1 MLDQLQIKVCG
12 ITDINQALALDALC
26 VDYIGFIFYAPSKR
40 YVLNN
45 VALTDLKIFTPTHAK
60 KVGVFVNESIE
71 SIVNT
76 VVAAGLDM
84 VQLHGD
90 EDALYYSL
98 LKSKFNELAQEKTTI
113 NNKNGVLLKIYPRDS
128 ANPMDVAQLVKQK
141 LEVIQK
147 NLPSGMELT
156 ILQDNSIFLNIRKIF
171 GFSKY
176 YHFLQLQYL
185 AFVLGPGVSQLCLA
199 LKDFLAFGLDFLIFI
214 VFSPLAAADVPP
226 CPKFTFLT
234 FLVFGSLTY
243 TLNFLTSPCIGLFS
257 LTLRPW
263 YSASNVSCS
272 HKL

>member
-40 YVLNN
+40 YVLNS
-45 VALTDLKIFTPTHAK
+45 VVLTDLKIFTPTHAK

-113 NNKNGVLLKIYPRDS
+113 NNKNIEVIKVFRVGDSMPNLTPFENIADYYLFDTDSKMYGGTGAHFNWELLKGNTIGKPYFLSGGIGP
-128 ANPMDVAQLVKQK
+128 NDVGGIEVMKQTK
-141 LEVIQK
+141 A
-147 NLPSGMELT
+147 G
-156 ILQDNSIFLNIRKIF
+156 
-171 GFSKY
+171 
-176 YHFLQLQYL
+176 
-185 AFVLGPGVSQLCLA
+185 
-199 LKDFLAFGLDFLIFI
+199 KDFLALDINSQFEIEPGVKNLEKIKSFI
-214 VFSPLAAADVPP
+214 DAIV
-226 CPKFTFLT
+226 
-234 FLVFGSLTY
+234 
-243 TLNFLTSPCIGLFS
+243 
-257 LTLRPW
+257 
-263 YSASNVSCS
+263 
-272 HKL
+272 

>member
-113 NNKNGVLLKIYPRDS
+113 NNKNIEVIKVFRVGDSMPNLTPFENITDYYLFDTDSKMYGGTGAHFNWELLKGNTIGKPYFLSGGIGP
-128 ANPMDVAQLVKQK
+128 NDVGGIEVMKQTK
-141 LEVIQK
+141 A
-147 NLPSGMELT
+147 G
-156 ILQDNSIFLNIRKIF
+156 
-171 GFSKY
+171 
-176 YHFLQLQYL
+176 
-185 AFVLGPGVSQLCLA
+185 
-199 LKDFLAFGLDFLIFI
+199 KDFLALDINSQFEIEPGVKNLEKIKSFI
-214 VFSPLAAADVPP
+214 DAIV
-226 CPKFTFLT
+226 
-234 FLVFGSLTY
+234 
-243 TLNFLTSPCIGLFS
+243 
-257 LTLRPW
+257 
-263 YSASNVSCS
+263 
-272 HKL
+272 

>member
-90 EDALYYSL
+90 EDALYYTL

-113 NNKNGVLLKIYPRDS
+113 NNKNIEVIKVFRVGDSMPNLTPFENITDYYLFDTDSKMYGGTGAHFNWELLKGNTIGKPYFLSGGIGP
-128 ANPMDVAQLVKQK
+128 NDVGGIEVMKQTK
-141 LEVIQK
+141 AGKDLLALDINSQFEIEPGVK
-147 NLPSGMELT
+147 NLE
-156 ILQDNSIFLNIRKIF
+156 KIK
-171 GFSKY
+171 S
-176 YHFLQLQYL
+176 
-185 AFVLGPGVSQLCLA
+185 
-199 LKDFLAFGLDFLIFI
+199 FI
-214 VFSPLAAADVPP
+214 DAIV
-226 CPKFTFLT
+226 
-234 FLVFGSLTY
+234 
-243 TLNFLTSPCIGLFS
+243 
-257 LTLRPW
+257 
-263 YSASNVSCS
+263 
-272 HKL
+272 

>member
-45 VALTDLKIFTPTHAK
+45 VALTDLKIFIPTRAK

-90 EDALYYSL
+90 EDALYYTL

-113 NNKNGVLLKIYPRDS
+113 NNKNIEVIKVFRVGDSMPNLTPFENIADYYLFDTDSKMYGGTGAHFNWELLKGNTIGKPYFLSGGIGP
-128 ANPMDVAQLVKQK
+128 NDVGGIEVMKQTK
-141 LEVIQK
+141 A
-147 NLPSGMELT
+147 G
-156 ILQDNSIFLNIRKIF
+156 
-171 GFSKY
+171 
-176 YHFLQLQYL
+176 
-185 AFVLGPGVSQLCLA
+185 
-199 LKDFLAFGLDFLIFI
+199 KDFLALDINSQFEIEPGVKNLEKIKSFI
-214 VFSPLAAADVPP
+214 DAIV
-226 CPKFTFLT
+226 
-234 FLVFGSLTY
+234 
-243 TLNFLTSPCIGLFS
+243 
-257 LTLRPW
+257 
-263 YSASNVSCS
+263 
-272 HKL
+272 

>member
-45 VALTDLKIFTPTHAK
+45 VALTDLKIFIPTRAK
-60 KVGVFVNESIE
+60 KVGAFVNESIE

-113 NNKNGVLLKIYPRDS
+113 NNKNIEVIKVFRVGDSMPNLTPFENIADYYLFDTDSKMYGGTGAHFNWELLKGNTIGKPYFLSGGIGPD
-128 ANPMDVAQLVKQK
+128 DVSKITSFVESDAAGNCTAVDVNSKF
-141 LEVIQK
+141 ETAPGQK
-147 NLPSGMELT
+147 NIQLLQSFIPT
-156 ILQDNSIFLNIRKIF
+156 IK
-171 GFSKY
+171 
-176 YHFLQLQYL
+176 
-185 AFVLGPGVSQLCLA
+185 A
-199 LKDFLAFGLDFLIFI
+199 L
-214 VFSPLAAADVPP
+214 
-226 CPKFTFLT
+226 
-234 FLVFGSLTY
+234 
-243 TLNFLTSPCIGLFS
+243 
-257 LTLRPW
+257 
-263 YSASNVSCS
+263 
-272 HKL
+272 